1 MDSVYLVSITEDCG
15 IKMVAKTFPK
25 PPTVYSTGSDYVD
38 PYGDQKFFKG
48 RGRKK
53 DRNIDTWE
61 DKRQEKLIKEWLES
75 KKKKMTK

>member
-1 MDSVYLVSITEDCG
+1 MDSVYLGSIIKASG

-38 PYGDQKFFKG
+38 PYGDQKFFRG
-48 RGRKK
+48 GGRKK

-61 DKRQEKLIKEWLES
+61 DKRQKRLIKEWLES
-75 KKKKMTK
+75 KKKK